1 MAPKMPSIVL
11 CGLRVSAAQ
20 AWRESRCWLAWSNG
34 ALSKATGPNAAYDAA
49 VAARAK
55 NDRREKDAWGVLGG
69 QRDVGMV
76 AS

>member
-20 AWRESRCWLAWSNG
+20 AWRESGCWLVRSNG

-49 VAARAK
+49 VAARVK